1 MAMSSEQESVIT
13 PERFRQG
20 LTWRDWLKQLEEDR
34 EDYEANYASVTL
46 DPSAVAAIKTMM
58 AMPRGPNV
66 WGVSRHGPGK
76 VLAICE
82 PWCMHVLRG
91 LPVMARL
98 CEATGME
105 LRILSRDANPD
116 IMTEVLYKGEYQSI
130 PVFIFYT
137 KSDEYLG
144 HWIEMPAEAREEQ
157 AALQR
162 LVDGMQAGELSP
174 EERRRYAEEYEA
186 LQQGPVWDKWRQAQ
200 VAEVRELLETA
211 LERAKALEEIRDMA
225 FFD

>member
-1 MAMSSEQESVIT
+1 MSSEQESVIT
-13 PERFRQG
+13 PERFQQG
-20 LTWRDWLKQLEEDR
+20 LTWKDWLERVEENR
-34 EDYEANYASVTL
+34 EDFEANYASVSL
-46 DPSAVAAIKTMM
+46 DPAALAAIKTMM

-76 VLAICE
+76 VLALCE
-82 PWCMHVLRG
+82 PWCVDVLRG

-116 IMTEVLYKGEYQSI
+116 IMAEVLYKGEYQSI
-130 PVFIFYT
+130 PVFVFYT

-157 AALQR
+157 SVLEQ
-162 LVDGMQAGELSP
+162 LAGGKQISELSP
-174 EERRRYAEEYEA
+174 EERRRFAEEYRA
-186 LQQGPVWDKWRQAQ
+186 FQRGPVWDRWRQAQ
-200 VAEVRELLETA
+200 VEEIRELLETA
-211 LERAKALEEIRDMA
+211 LERARALEEIRDMA